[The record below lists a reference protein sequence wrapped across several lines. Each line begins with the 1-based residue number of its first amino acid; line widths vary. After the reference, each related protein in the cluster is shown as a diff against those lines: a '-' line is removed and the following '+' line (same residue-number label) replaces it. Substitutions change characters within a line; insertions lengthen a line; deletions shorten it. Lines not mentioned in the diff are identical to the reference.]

1 MFNTSWNILE
11 LNSVISSVHQWI
23 YFSLFYPVGTK
34 SARAS
39 PRHNEV
45 IIDNTSTLVDF
56 SAEAVAG
63 ASTSG
68 LNSVSTL
75 NLASQNSAFP
85 YMDFSNFS
93 PTCGSFIRPPLY
105 PFGQGLR
112 CLKEAKPMDIILV

>member
-1 MFNTSWNILE
+1 M

-34 SARAS
+34 SAMAS
-39 PRHNEV
+39 PRNDEV
-45 IIDNTSTLVDF
+45 IIDNTSTSVDF

-68 LNSVSTL
+68 LNSVSTS

-85 YMDFSNFS
+85 YKNCIWIFQTFHQFVEVSLDRHYTLLSKD
-93 PTCGSFIRPPLY
+93 Y
-105 PFGQGLR
+105 QG
-112 CLKEAKPMDIILV
+112 CLNKPRQ